1 MEKELKKL
9 IEVKKKH
16 ESELLQIK
24 GVIGVGIGKKQKY
37 GSKKKFY
44 IRVYISHTSS
54 LNLQKIPSTLEGFSV
69 VLLRL
74 GEFNIK

>member
-1 MEKELKKL
+1 MEKELKKV
-9 IEVKKKH
+9 IEIKKKY
-16 ESELLQIK
+16 ESELLKIK
-24 GVIGVGIGKKQKY
+24 GVIGVGIGKRNKY
-37 GSKKKFY
+37 DSKKKFY

-74 GEFNIK
+74 GEFSIK